1 MFLCDN
7 HWKFWTSFPADT
19 DVFKTSSGRLKKVTM
34 SYDQTGRPQDV
45 WQETSY
51 LRRLEDVGFT
61 SSWRH
66 RIYDVLKTS
75 DLRRLED
82 ICFTTSWR
90 RRIYVF
96 LKASDLRC
104 LEDVWFTTSWRCRIY
119 VFLKT
124 SDLRCFED
132 VCFTTSWRRLIYVIL
147 RTSVERRLCSNIVA
161 TSTQRRNKWFF
172 LILYCLKYSE
182 SFKCFCLGWYLG
194 MKFCKLLRFFNH
206 TCKQILQN
214 H

>member
-104 LEDVWFTTSWRCRIY
+104 
-119 VFLKT
+119 
-124 SDLRCFED
+124 FED
-132 VCFTTSWRRLIYVIL
+132 VCFTTFWRRLIYVIL
-147 RTSVERRLCSNIVA
+147 RTSVERRFGSNIVA